1 MKVLVFG
8 VVEMVGTSK
17 KTGAAYQMRKLLIGS
32 PVSNAHKEAY
42 SRRAAGFECSELECE
57 DHVVEACLGL
67 RFPLVL
73 NVETDMRP
81 IGGRL
86 APIAVGVSEVPA
98 VKAA

>member
-32 PVSNAHKEAY
+32 PVGNAPKDSY
-42 SRRAAGFECSELECE
+42 TRRAAGSECSELECE
-57 DHVVEACLGL
+57 EQVVDALL
-67 RFPLVL
+67 SMRFPVVL

-86 APIAVGVSEVPA
+86 APIAVGVSELPA
-98 VKAA
+98 VK